1 MVRQRSY
8 LSLAKMLPGANAFE
22 IIGTPTAA
30 RRPLVEFHTFRVRQ
44 YDGVFHEPNHT
55 TVSSVTVHS
64 RFNKCTFPVCL
75 LPYNRQDYR
84 MVLMSRSE

>member
-30 RRPLVEFHTFRVRQ
+30 RRPLVEFHTFRVRRW
-44 YDGVFHEPNHT
+44 G
-55 TVSSVTVHS
+55 
-64 RFNKCTFPVCL
+64 FP
-75 LPYNRQDYR
+75 
-84 MVLMSRSE
+84 